1 MALLRTRQSGR
12 AGIAALVLVALTVSG
27 CANAQ
32 PGVVAYVGE
41 DARITQGQVDD
52 AVNAISGTLEEGQ
65 RVSSQAVV
73 NAMIHGEL
81 AAQVAARQDIVISD
95 SERDEVLKGSNLAPL
110 LPVEGARP
118 VLDDIADE
126 QIVAS
131 RLGQQYVTE
140 IGKINVTLNPR
151 LGVLDPQ
158 QKTIIENQSSSLASP
173 ATAGPTP

>member
-1 MALLRTRQSGR
+1 MALLRTRQSRR
-12 AGIAALVLVALTVSG
+12 AGIAGLVLVVLTVSG
-27 CANAQ
+27 CANAE
-32 PGVVAYVGE
+32 PAVVAYVD
-41 DARITQGQVDD
+41 DARITQQQVDD
-52 AVNAISGTLEEGQ
+52 AVKAISGTLEEGQ

-81 AAQVAARQDIVISD
+81 AKQVATRQNIVITD
-95 SERDEVLKGSNLAPL
+95 NDRDEVLKGSNLAPL

-118 VLDDIADE
+118 VLDDIADQ

-131 RLGQQYVTE
+131 RLGQQYLTE

-151 LGVLDPQ
+151 LGVLDPH

-173 ATAGPTP
+173 APAARTP

>member
-1 MALLRTRQSGR
+1 MALLRIRQPGR
-12 AGIAALVLVALTVSG
+12 AGIAGLVLLALTISG
-27 CANAQ
+27 CANAE
-32 PGVVAYVGE
+32 PSVVAYVDE
-41 DARITQGQVDD
+41 ARITQRQVDD

-81 AAQVAARQDIVISD
+81 AEQVAARQNIVISD
-95 SERDEVLKGSNLAPL
+95 SDRDEVLKGSNLAPL
-110 LPVEGARP
+110 LPVEAARP

-131 RLGQQYVTE
+131 RLGEQYVTE

-158 QKTIIENQSSSLASP
+158 QKTIIENQSSSLASSVP
-173 ATAGPTP
+173 AGSTP

>member
-1 MALLRTRQSGR
+1 MASLRTRQAER
-12 AGIAALVLVALTVSG
+12 AGIAGLVLVALTISG
-27 CANAQ
+27 CANAE
-32 PGVVAYVGE
+32 PSVVAYVDE
-41 DARITQGQVDD
+41 ARITQRQVDD

-81 AAQVAARQDIVISD
+81 AEQVAARQNIVISD
-95 SERDEVLKGSNLAPL
+95 SDRDEVLKGSNLAPL
-110 LPVEGARP
+110 LPVEAARP

-158 QKTIIENQSSSLASP
+158 QKTIIENQSSSLASSAP
-173 ATAGPTP
+173 AGSTP

>member
-1 MALLRTRQSGR
+1 MALFRTRQAGR
-12 AGIAALVLVALTVSG
+12 AGIAGLVLVALTVSG
-27 CANAQ
+27 CANAE
-32 PGVVAYVGE
+32 PSVVAYVDE
-41 DARITQGQVDD
+41 ARITQRQVDD

-81 AAQVAARQDIVISD
+81 AEQVAARQNIVISD
-95 SERDEVLKGSNLAPL
+95 SDRDEVLKGSNLAPL
-110 LPVEGARP
+110 LPVEAARP

-158 QKTIIENQSSSLASP
+158 QKTIIENQSSSLASSVP
-173 ATAGPTP
+173 AGSTP

>member
-1 MALLRTRQSGR
+1 MALFRTRQAGR
-12 AGIAALVLVALTVSG
+12 AGIAGLVLVALTVSG
-27 CANAQ
+27 CSNAE
-32 PGVVAYVGE
+32 PSVVAYVDE
-41 DARITQGQVDD
+41 ARITQRQVDD

-81 AAQVAARQDIVISD
+81 AEQVAARQNIVISD
-95 SERDEVLKGSNLAPL
+95 SDRDEVLKGSNLAPL
-110 LPVEGARP
+110 LPVEAARP

-158 QKTIIENQSSSLASP
+158 QKTIIENQSSSLASSVP
-173 ATAGPTP
+173 AGSTP

>member
-1 MALLRTRQSGR
+1 MALFRTRQAGR
-12 AGIAALVLVALTVSG
+12 AGIAGLVLVVLTVSG
-27 CANAQ
+27 CSNAE
-32 PGVVAYVGE
+32 PSVVAYVDE
-41 DARITQGQVDD
+41 ARITQRQVDD

-81 AAQVAARQDIVISD
+81 AEQVAARQNIVISD
-95 SERDEVLKGSNLAPL
+95 SDRDEVLKGSNLAPL
-110 LPVEGARP
+110 LPVEAARP

-158 QKTIIENQSSSLASP
+158 QKTIIENQSSSLASSVP
-173 ATAGPTP
+173 AGSTP

>member
-1 MALLRTRQSGR
+1 MGLLRTLLSRR
-12 AGIAALVLVALTVSG
+12 AGLAGVFLLALAVSG
-27 CANAQ
+27 CAKAE
-32 PGVVAYVGE
+32 PGVVAYV
-41 DARITQGQVDD
+41 DDDRITQRQVDD
-52 AVNAISGTLEEGQ
+52 AVEAISATLEEGQ

-81 AAQVAARQDIVISD
+81 AEQIAARQNIAISD

-110 LPVEGARP
+110 LQVEGARP

-131 RLGQQYVTE
+131 KLGQEYVAE
-140 IGKINVTLNPR
+140 IGRINVTLNPR

-173 ATAGPTP
+173 PPASPTP

>member
-1 MALLRTRQSGR
+1 MALLRTRQSRR
-12 AGIAALVLVALTVSG
+12 AGLGGLVLVALTVSG
-27 CANAQ
+27 CANAE
-32 PGVVAYVGE
+32 PGVVAYVD
-41 DARITQGQVDD
+41 DARITQRQVDD

-81 AAQVAARQDIVISD
+81 AEQVAARQNIVISD
-95 SERDEVLKGSNLAPL
+95 SDRDEVLQGSNLAPL

-118 VLDDIADE
+118 ILDDVADQ

-131 RLGQQYVTE
+131 RLGEQYFTE

-151 LGVLDPQ
+151 FGVLDPQ
-158 QKTIIENQSSSLASP
+158 QKTIIENQSSSLALP
-173 ATAGPTP
+173 AAAAPTP

>member
-1 MALLRTRQSGR
+1 MASLRTRQVGR
-12 AGIAALVLVALTVSG
+12 AGIAGLVLVALTVSG
-27 CANAQ
+27 CSNAE
-32 PGVVAYVGE
+32 PSVVAYVDE
-41 DARITQGQVDD
+41 ARITQRQVDD

-81 AAQVAARQDIVISD
+81 AEQVAARQNIVISD
-95 SERDEVLKGSNLAPL
+95 SDRDEVLKGSNLAPL
-110 LPVEGARP
+110 LPVEAARP

-158 QKTIIENQSSSLASP
+158 QKTIIENQSSSLASSVP
-173 ATAGPTP
+173 AGSTP